1 MSASATD
8 RKRVGRTQWIP
19 KIPPITERMREI
31 HAAFCA
37 GESGRQIGRRLGVSQ
52 HWIQQVIRR
61 VHEANREARLEMVRE
76 GRLACEKYTLLG
88 RALANTSTRSRR
100 P

>member
-1 MSASATD
+1 MSASTTD

-76 GRLACEKYTLLG
+76 GKL
-88 RALANTSTRSRR
+88 